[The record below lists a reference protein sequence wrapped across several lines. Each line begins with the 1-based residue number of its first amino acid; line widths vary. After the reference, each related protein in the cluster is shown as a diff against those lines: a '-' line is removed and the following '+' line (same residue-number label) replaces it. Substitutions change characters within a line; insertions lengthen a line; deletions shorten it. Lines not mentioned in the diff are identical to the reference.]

1 MIDWVYNVPVHVA
14 LGKEPGD
21 LEPSGIAQLL
31 QLLVV
36 GGGLVGESILGNR
49 SVWD

>member
-1 MIDWVYNVPVHVA
+1 MIKWICSVPVHVA

-21 LEPSGIAQLL
+21 LEPGGIAQLL

-36 GGGLVGESILGNR
+36 SGGLVRESILRNR
-49 SVWD
+49 AV